1 MLIRRPYIEISGCP
15 CIFTAEIFK
24 SSDVRKARDSFMAGE
39 KLLLPLIGAQLQ
51 TSGITL
57 DEALSMTSG
66 FRFKVLLAVS
76 LLKDTDKDLYC
87 ETVVRWKCLFSEF
100 RVVAI
105 RLGLKATFLSTS
117 SLFRNLKASGSTK
130 KSDID
135 DQIIALNKS
144 HQSRVVAFLKDC
156 AYQCW
161 KTVALFPVLPMAEK
175 VLTSDELIIEY
186 ILIGKHDENSL
197 KASLELN
204 ILAIR
209 PDGTRDI
216 CTVSERACAEAVTE
230 WIRQWNIVTAENI
243 SEIHSDE
250 ERKLEATGQH
260 LSSIL
265 FPTVI
270 QNHIRHKDVKHIY
283 LCPETHFG
291 MIPLILLPGE
301 DTLPLFEGRTVSY
314 LGSCRE
320 IVRMEVMAQ
329 LNKEHQ
335 ECHQGSR
342 SNEPLD
348 PSSPEKFSGKKIEVA
363 GCYVFVDPN
372 FDHKLELSTSGSDT
386 NLWEQICALNPFQ
399 HVENLC
405 HPLEYTLVEA
415 CSIEDILKVHHPN
428 VDVHRFQGKEANLES
443 VISLRS
449 PLIVHFS
456 THGFGKLK
464 FQFDLPIIDQDSGS
478 GIVLAGFNT
487 YITKQFASI
496 DPKASTGILT
506 PLTACGLDLTNT
518 RLVFLSTCV
527 SGVGAAQLQESTNS
541 IANAFRVAGAL
552 TVIATSWNIADDAT
566 AEFVKHFYV
575 ALCKPETRPSEA
587 LDRARVELCKDPL
600 LSSWRHWAGFSCYGD
615 DIPVFSNK

>member
-1 MLIRRPYIEISGCP
+1 MLLCYFYLC
-15 CIFTAEIFK
+15 TEIFK
-24 SSDVRKARDSFMAGE
+24 NSDARKAKDSFLAGE

-57 DEALSMTSG
+57 DEALSMTSS
-66 FRFKVLLAVS
+66 FRLKVLLAVS
-76 LLKDTDKDLYC
+76 LLKDTDKQLFC

-100 RVVAI
+100 RVAAI

-117 SLFRNLKASGSTK
+117 SLFRNLKASGSTE
-130 KSDID
+130 KSDVA

-144 HQSRVVAFLKDC
+144 HQSGVVAFLKDC
-156 AYQCW
+156 AYRCW
-161 KTVALFPVLPMAEK
+161 KTVAHFPVLPTVEK

-197 KASLELN
+197 QASLELN
-204 ILAIR
+204 ILAFR

-216 CTVSERACAEAVTE
+216 CTISMRACVEAVTK
-230 WIRQWNIVTAENI
+230 WIRQWNIVTAENVSGI
-243 SEIHSDE
+243 E
-250 ERKLEATGQH
+250 EKKLVAVGQH

-265 FPTVI
+265 FPTSI

-283 LCPETHFG
+283 LCPETHFS
-291 MIPLILLPGE
+291 MIPLKLLPGE
-301 DTLPLFEGRTVSY
+301 DALPLFEGRTISY

-329 LNKEHQ
+329 LDKEHQ
-335 ECHQGSR
+335 ECRQGSH

-348 PSSPEKFSGKKIEVA
+348 SSTAVVEKNITVKAA
-363 GCYVFVDPN
+363 GCYMFVDPN

-386 NLWEQICALNPFQ
+386 NLWEQICALYPFQ
-399 HVENLC
+399 HAENLC
-405 HPLEYTLVEA
+405 HSLEYTLVEA
-415 CSIEDILKVHHPN
+415 HSIEDILKVHHP
-428 VDVHRFQGKEANLES
+428 DVKVHLFQGKEANLES

-456 THGFGKLK
+456 THGFGRLH
-464 FQFDLPIIDQDSGS
+464 FQFDLPNVDQDDSGS
-478 GIVLAGFNT
+478 GIALAGFNT

-527 SGVGAAQLQESTNS
+527 SGIGAAQLQESTNS

-552 TVIATSWNIADDAT
+552 TVVATSWNIADDAT
-566 AEFVKHFYV
+566 AEFVEHFYD
-575 ALCKPETRPSEA
+575 ALCQPETRPSEA

-600 LSSWRHWAGFSCYGD
+600 FSSWRHWAGFSCYGD
-615 DIPVFSNK
+615 DIPVFSNE